1 MPFGNEEKGHPDS
14 SDALFYII
22 VSDLVQVSIFNRN
35 FAPIMSRILAIDYG
49 RKRTGIAVTDPL
61 QMIANG
67 LTTVPT
73 HQLLSFI
80 LDYVAKEQ
88 VERVLVGLPKQMNNE
103 MSENMQRIEPFV
115 RSLKK
120 RLPDIPVE
128 YVDERFTSVLAH
140 RTMLEAGL
148 KKKDRQNKALVDEV
162 SATIILQT
170 YLESRG
176 MR

>member
-1 MPFGNEEKGHPDS
+1 
-14 SDALFYII
+14 
-22 VSDLVQVSIFNRN
+22 
-35 FAPIMSRILAIDYG
+35 MSRIIAIDYG
-49 RKRTGIAVTDPL
+49 RKRTGIAVSDTL

-73 HQLLSFI
+73 HTLLDFI
-80 LDYVAKEQ
+80 LGYVDREP
-88 VERVLVGLPKQMNNE
+88 VERIMVGLPKQMNNE
-103 MSENMQRIEPFV
+103 ASENMKYIEPFV

-120 RLPDIPVE
+120 KLPHMAVE

-148 KKKDRQNKALVDEV
+148 KRKARQNKELVDEI

-170 YLESRG
+170 YLESKRL
-176 MR
+176 